1 MDTNP
6 RPTWWKKAMFN
17 SQHLNVRREYDWTL
31 NYEDA
36 TFSRAIA
43 QDLVMNIERNK
54 TVRMEEPAKEVKE

>member
-1 MDTNP
+1 
-6 RPTWWKKAMFN
+6 MFN
-17 SQHLNVRREYDWTL
+17 SQHLNVEREYEWSL

-54 TVRMEEPAKEVKE
+54 TVRKEVPDKEVKE

>member
-1 MDTNP
+1 
-6 RPTWWKKAMFN
+6 MFN
-17 SQHLNVRREYDWTL
+17 SQHLNVKREYDWTL

-54 TVRMEEPAKEVKE
+54 TVRKEVPDKEVKE

>member
-1 MDTNP
+1 MDANP

-17 SQHLNVRREYDWTL
+17 SQHLNVEREYEWSL

-54 TVRMEEPAKEVKE
+54 TVRKEVPDKEVKE